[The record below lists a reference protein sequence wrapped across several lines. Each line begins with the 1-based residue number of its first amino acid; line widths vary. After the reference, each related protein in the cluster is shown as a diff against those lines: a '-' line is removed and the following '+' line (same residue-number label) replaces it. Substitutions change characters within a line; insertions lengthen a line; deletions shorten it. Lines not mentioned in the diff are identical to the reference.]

1 MKNTLLMT
9 LLLVLLSNVSLL
21 ANKPQTKVYGT
32 NEITVTEDSIIINFG
47 NNSKIVVYVANTK
60 DKEKLKNL
68 DVNALLRKIERKL
81 DNIDEKATNITIEE
95 GDLKLRVYRQD
106 NGNTTVVAD
115 TTKRKSK
122 WNWDFDNDC
131 DDECGDDKNKKRSP
145 KLIRSYFD
153 LDLGLN
159 TYVGNISGNKLYELS
174 PISSRYVALG
184 FGIKVRL
191 HKEKPLRLTTGF
203 EFAWNNFMF
212 ENSNVRVYKND
223 TETYFAESSITQE
236 KSKLVAAY
244 LNIPLM
250 LSYKSRETGLGIS
263 VGGYVGYRL
272 DSYNAFVESGKDKQQ
287 AHSSFYLNNM
297 RHGIRVAADFKYITL
312 FCNYDTSNLFQSG
325 KAPELQTISFGV
337 KLFAGSL

>member
-21 ANKPQTKVYGT
+21 AGKPQTKVYGT

-47 NNSKIVVYVANTK
+47 NNSKIVVYVANAK

-81 DNIDEKATNITIEE
+81 NTIGEGATNVTIEE
-95 GDLKLRVYRQD
+95 GDMKLKVYRQS

-122 WNWDFDNDC
+122 WNWNWDSDDDCDNDT
-131 DDECGDDKNKKRSP
+131 NKKRSP

-159 TYVGNISGNKLYELS
+159 TYVGNVSSNKLYELS
-174 PISSRYVALG
+174 PISSRYIALG

-212 ENSNVRVYKND
+212 ENSNVRVYKDD
-223 TETYFAESSITQE
+223 TQTSFAESLVPQE

-244 LNIPLM
+244 LNVPLM

-263 VGGYVGYRL
+263 IGGYVGYRL

-287 AHSSFYLNNM
+287 AHASFYLNNI

-337 KLFAGSL
+337 KLISGSF